1 MIDLVQLQKETENVV
16 KEASKLMMGG
26 FTTEEK
32 GSPDNIVTSADL
44 AVQASLE
51 QRLTA
56 LLPGAG
62 FFGEEGNGD
71 SGNGYLWVV
80 DPIDGTTNFSR
91 GIPECGISAALLE
104 DDVPVLGV
112 VFDPNKGK
120 LYSAARGCGAT
131 CNGKPIH
138 VSGRSFREGLFCTA
152 LSLYRKEFGERCIN
166 VLREV
171 YAGCNDFRRFGSC
184 ALELCYL
191 AEGKCELYFEYRVF
205 PWDFAAAAL
214 ILLEA
219 GGVICDGAGN
229 AHTFDRAIPVIA
241 ANSQESL
248 DELVRIVKKHIPN
261 FDYEEIL
268 R

>member
-26 FTTEEK
+26 FTTEQK

-44 AVQASLE
+44 AVQAYLE

-91 GIPECGISAALLE
+91 GIPECGISAALLK
-104 DDVPVLGV
+104 DDVPVIGV
-112 VFDPNKGK
+112 VYDPNKGK

-241 ANSQESL
+241 ANSRESL